1 MRGQCG
7 STCGGKRAGKAR
19 MRVATRLGRLA
30 VVGDG
35 EAGLQEER
43 DGQRNRNANKPDLQ
57 RRRMRQTHA
66 CALWM
71 AQRTY
76 DEAIDRHLLVG
87 EGGAHVVG
95 HAIREV
101 R

>member
-1 MRGQCG
+1 
-7 STCGGKRAGKAR
+7 
-19 MRVATRLGRLA
+19 
-30 VVGDG
+30 
-35 EAGLQEER
+35 
-43 DGQRNRNANKPDLQ
+43 
-57 RRRMRQTHA
+57 MRQTHA